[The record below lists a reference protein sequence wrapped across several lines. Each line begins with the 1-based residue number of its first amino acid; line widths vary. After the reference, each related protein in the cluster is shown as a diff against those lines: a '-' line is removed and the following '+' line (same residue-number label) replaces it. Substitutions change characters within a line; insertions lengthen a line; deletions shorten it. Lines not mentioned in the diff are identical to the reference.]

1 MNRRNFLRSTAS
13 IAAFTIVPRHV
24 LGGAGYLAPSD
35 TINMAVIGTG
45 KQSHGLMKN
54 FMATGDVRIVA
65 VCDVYEAK
73 LNAFVSEW
81 KVLTQGQKFRKKD
94 TCKPYAEYRKLLK
107 KKHIDAVIIATPDHT
122 HALIAVEAAEAGK
135 DIYCEKPL
143 SLTVREG
150 RAMVEATRRNKR
162 VFQTGSMQRSWPE
175 FRHAAEL
182 IRNEYLGDI
191 REIKV
196 SVDGPPKPY
205 DLIGQPVPDGLDWDH
220 WLGPND
226 FKPYHVDLAP
236 GLSDTFWAKWRNY
249 KEFGGGGMTDWG
261 AYMFDIVQWSLNMDS
276 SGPVDVFYPDGRD
289 YKFLT
294 YRYANGIQMTHE
306 NFGKNNGIRFIGS
319 EGQLDVQRKIL
330 ETTPASLKDK
340 IISDQEN
347 RVYFSD
353 NHYKDF
359 IKAMR
364 NRSKPICDVE
374 TGHRTATVCNIG
386 NIAYELKRSL
396 KWDPEKEEFPGDAQ
410 ANAMLSRPMRK
421 EWSIKM

>member
-1 MNRRNFLRSTAS
+1 MNRRNFLRGAAS

-24 LGGAGYLAPSD
+24 LGGAGHLAPSD
-35 TINMAVIGTG
+35 TINMAMIGTG

-65 VCDVYEAK
+65 ACDVYEAK
-73 LNAFVSEW
+73 LNAFVTEW
-81 KVLTQGQKFRKKD
+81 KALTQGQKFRKKD
-94 TCKPYAEYRKLLK
+94 TCKPYKEYRKLLK
-107 KKHIDAVIIATPDHT
+107 KKHIDAVIIATPDHA

-150 RAMVEATRRNKR
+150 RAMVEAARRNDR

-175 FRHAAEL
+175 FRHTAEL
-182 IRNEYLGDI
+182 IRNGYLGDI

-205 DLIGQPVPDGLDWDH
+205 DLVGQPVPDGLDWDH

-261 AYMFDIVQWSLNMDS
+261 AHMFDIVQWSLNMDS
-276 SGPVDVFYPDGRD
+276 SGPVEVIYPDGKD
-289 YKFLT
+289 HKFLT

-330 ETTPASLKDK
+330 ETTPATLKDK
-340 IISDQEN
+340 VIGDQEN

-359 IKAMR
+359 TRAMR
-364 NRSKPICDVE
+364 SRSKPICDVE
-374 TGHRTATVCNIG
+374 IGHRTATVCNIG

-396 KWDPEKEEFPGDAQ
+396 KWDPVKEEFPGDAQ